1 MDTGKLG
8 GEGGREGPEP
18 SGTACSRPAS
28 STFTAPAKPPSLI
41 RSGISKWLDG
51 HADAVSITYDIKPDP
66 SEEPDVA
73 GYMTE
78 NGMVLD

>member
-1 MDTGKLG
+1 M
-8 GEGGREGPEP
+8 
-18 SGTACSRPAS
+18 
-28 STFTAPAKPPSLI
+28 I

-51 HADAVSITYDIKPDP
+51 HADAVSITYDIKPDL
-66 SEEPDVA
+66 SEGPDVA